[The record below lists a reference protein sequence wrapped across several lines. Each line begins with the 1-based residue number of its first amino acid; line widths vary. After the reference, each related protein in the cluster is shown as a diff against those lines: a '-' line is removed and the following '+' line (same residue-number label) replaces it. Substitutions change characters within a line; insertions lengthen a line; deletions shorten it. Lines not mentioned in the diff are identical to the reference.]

1 MAVIKTDGGY
11 NSLPISYK
19 RGNPIP
25 LDTTAVWYNYDAMKA
40 YAETGVTAYVGQIL
54 GLVDE
59 NNETATAYIITNTAG
74 NLQEVG
80 AAIVVD
86 NLTIS
91 FNNDGQLSLKDYGKR
106 YYRYVAESINE
117 ITGKKVEAYYELQ
130 EVDTNHPWL
139 AGLEPKV
146 VSENGKL
153 VIGWYEPNPT
163 TIEGIND
170 QVTAVQTTVNDLKNI
185 VNGLQTE
192 VGDPA
197 SEDGTTLASGLYAEL
212 DKKANAADV
221 YTKKETDAAI
231 AAAAHLKRKIVADLA
246 EASEYIVAHKDA
258 DQYIFMV
265 PDQDNTDDDI
275 YDEYLAILLT
285 DPVTSEEH
293 YILEKVGNWKVD
305 LSDYAKKTEIQA
317 ELNKKVDAEE
327 NARLITT
334 AEIQKLA
341 SIDADAANLIKAV
354 NVEEFTINEGT
365 LNLNAISAT
374 KITGLV
380 DTLKNNFVTIEP
392 GKGLSTNDF
401 TDDLKT
407 KLETL
412 NPQDITDLKSNV
424 GNLTQGLSTANSE
437 IAGLKTT
444 TSNLSTELDNLQST
458 VNSLGDTYLTITDFN
473 TVVGDLD
480 TLLNENYNIK
490 VKLDEAVTDIDTIYE
505 ILSWVDMPE
514 PTTE

>member
-25 LDTTAVWYNYDAMKA
+25 LDTTAVWYDYDAMKE

-59 NNETATAYIITNTAG
+59 ANETATAYIIINTSG
-74 NLQEVG
+74 ELQEVG

-106 YYRYVAESINE
+106 YYKYVAEYTDE
-117 ITGKKVEAYYELQ
+117 TTGEKVEAHYELQ
-130 EVDTNHPWL
+130 EVDADHVWA

-146 VSENGKL
+146 VSEDGKL

-163 TIEGIND
+163 TIEGVND
-170 QVTAVQTTVNDLKNI
+170 QVAAVQTTVNDLKKV
-185 VNGLQTE
+185 VNELQTE

-197 SEDGTTLASGLYAEL
+197 SEDGTTSASGLYAEL
-212 DKKANAADV
+212 EKKANAEDV
-221 YTKKETDAAI
+221 YTKEETNAAI
-231 AAAAHLKRKIVADLA
+231 AAAAHLKRKIVADLT
-246 EASEYIVAHKDA
+246 EAGEYIATKDDA

-265 PDQDNTDDDI
+265 PDQDNTDDDV

-285 DPVTSEEH
+285 DPDTSEE
-293 YILEKVGNWKVD
+293 YYVLEKVGSWKVD
-305 LSDYAKKTEIQA
+305 LSDYAKKSDVQA
-317 ELNKKVDAEE
+317 ELDKKVDAEE

-334 AEIQKLA
+334 AEADKLA
-341 SIDADAANLIKAV
+341 SIDVDAANLIKEV
-354 NVEEFTINEGT
+354 NEEEFTVDEGT
-365 LNLNAISAT
+365 LNLKAVPAT
-374 KITGLV
+374 KVTGLV
-380 DTLKNNFVTIEP
+380 DALKNDFVAVEA

-412 NPQDITDLKSNV
+412 NLQDITDLKSNV
-424 GNLTQGLSTANSE
+424 GTLTQGLSTANTE

-444 TSNLSTELDNLQST
+444 TSNLSTELGKLQST
-458 VNSLGDTYLTITDFN
+458 VNGLGDVYLTIADFN
-473 TVVGDLD
+473 TTVGDLE
-480 TLLNENYNIK
+480 TLLNENYNVK
-490 VKLDEAVTDIDTIYE
+490 VKLDGAITDIDTIYE
-505 ILSWVDMPE
+505 ILSWVEMTE
-514 PTTE
+514 PTVE

>member
-25 LDTTAVWYNYDAMKA
+25 LDTTAVWYDYDAMKE

-59 NNETATAYIITNTAG
+59 ANETATAYIIINTAG
-74 NLQEVG
+74 ALQEVG
-80 AAIVVD
+80 AAVVVD

-91 FNNDGQLSLKDYGKR
+91 FNNDGQLSLKNYGKR
-106 YYRYVAESINE
+106 YYKYVAEYIDE
-117 ITGKKVEAYYELQ
+117 TTGEKIEAHYELQ
-130 EVDTNHPWL
+130 EVDADHAWL

-146 VSENGKL
+146 VSEDGKL

-163 TIEGIND
+163 TIEGVND
-170 QVTAVQTTVNDLKNI
+170 QVAAVQTTVNDLKKV
-185 VNGLQTE
+185 VNELQTE

-197 SEDGTTLASGLYAEL
+197 EGTTPASGLYAEL

-221 YTKKETDAAI
+221 YTKQETDAAI
-231 AAAAHLKRKIVADLA
+231 AAAAHLKRKIVADLD
-246 EASEYIVAHKDA
+246 EASGYIATKDDA

-265 PDQDNTDDDI
+265 PDQDNTDDDV

-285 DPVTSEEH
+285 DPDTSEE
-293 YILEKVGNWKVD
+293 YYVLEKVGSWKVD
-305 LSDYAKKTEIQA
+305 LSDYAKKSEVQTE
-317 ELNKKVDAEE
+317 LDKKVDAEE
-327 NARLITT
+327 NARLITKEE
-334 AEIQKLA
+334 ADKLA
-341 SIDADAANLIKAV
+341 SIDVDAANLIKEV
-354 NVEEFTINEGT
+354 NEEEFTVDEGV
-365 LNLNAISAT
+365 LNLKTVPAA
-374 KITGLV
+374 KVTGLV
-380 DTLKNNFVTIEP
+380 DALKNDFVTVEA

-412 NPQDITDLKSNV
+412 NLQDITDLKSNV
-424 GNLTQGLSTANSE
+424 GTLTQGLSTANNE

-444 TSNLSTELDNLQST
+444 TSNLSTELGKLQST
-458 VNSLGDTYLTITDFN
+458 VNGLGDVYLTIADFN
-473 TVVGDLD
+473 TTVGDLE
-480 TLLNENYNIK
+480 TLLNENYNVK
-490 VKLDEAVTDIDTIYE
+490 VKLDGAITDIDTIYE
-505 ILSWVDMPE
+505 ILSWIDMDE
-514 PTTE
+514 PTI